1 MEHIDVELLQ
11 NAPALHMQT
20 VLKTRSVS
28 ANHTGSEVNG
38 ASTLTPDEMARYLF
52 DHDDVIHVLE
62 SLDQLE
68 ASILKEL
75 VASRGRANSRDLALY
90 FSTIMPVA
98 ETALPPVPPLRPSY
112 IQGSNTTSD
121 GSSSLPSRGSM
132 GITGASFA
140 SNGNTPLQYPVAHP
154 HGLFELAVRH
164 LLLLGLLFW
173 GKQTTFAGRDY
184 ASGIHD
190 GVLIVPEAVRAAVL
204 QLWGTNEPFVTF
216 AGSTS
221 DTREKKEKEEEKE
234 TDTSEGTE
242 GIRALQRA
250 LYLYWSLVASQ
261 DDGLSLVNTGLL
273 ARASLRLV
281 IEHVG
286 NKGVQNNGT
295 TGTRMAGEQIRVETD
310 APYLLFL
317 RLLLTRLGLFQ
328 ERNSAILAV
337 NAEPF
342 FSLPLVERARR
353 CYDIW
358 QNSPF
363 WNEMLYLPDVNVRP
377 GPSPFDAANDEVVH
391 GRQAIVGRL
400 EHERLDEWHTLSS
413 FIARTKLH
421 VPYLL
426 FPRQY
431 GSRTE
436 RYMSGS
442 NPYGWDFRLKRG
454 WLTHREGWH
463 MVEGG
468 FIRTVITGPLH
479 WLGVTVLDAEDAPTS
494 FCLPDSSRLLLSNSL
509 PMSKE
514 EVWGRLIVQPNFEL
528 VALAPVSEALLIA
541 LDRFAERVSLEHI
554 AQYRLTKAS
563 VTRAIR
569 LGLHSE
575 DIQRTLEQA
584 AGSEVPQNIHYS
596 LAEWERQA
604 RRIEVWPDATLLEVD
619 DAALLDGLFTDET
632 ARPLL
637 RRRIAPKL
645 AEVAPGQLEALQ
657 EMLWQRDFLPSVVV
671 APARNLTATEPLA
684 LREPQWLLH
693 DDGLVQPFYA
703 VTDLY
708 LAAELER
715 FSDFDEPT
723 GWRRITPSS
732 LQRALGQE
740 HTLDTIIRFL
750 NTYCSNTS
758 SSRGA
763 GQGVP
768 PSFLIRLKLWGGG
781 YNQQHDIAV
790 EHAPMLRLSPEIL
803 ADLLADEDIASLL
816 NGEVEQQQRLVRV
829 HPQHLERVLAKLR
842 EHGFSIQ

>member
-1 MEHIDVELLQ
+1 MEHIDIELLQ
-11 NAPALHMQT
+11 SAPALHMQT
-20 VLKTRSVS
+20 VLKTRNLSTNQVVNETS
-28 ANHTGSEVNG
+28 AS
-38 ASTLTPDEMARYLF
+38 STLTPDEMARYLF
-52 DHDDVIHVLE
+52 DPNALSRVLE

-68 ASILKEL
+68 IAILKEL

-90 FSTIMPVA
+90 FSTIMPA
-98 ETALPPVPPLRPSY
+98 TEATLPPVRPSY
-112 IQGSNTTSD
+112 VQGYNTTSE
-121 GSSSLPSRGSM
+121 GVSASHSHGSM
-132 GITGASFA
+132 RITGTSFS
-140 SNGNTPLQYPVAHP
+140 SNGNSPLQYPVAHP

-173 GKQTTFAGRDY
+173 GKQTAFVGRDY

-190 GVLIVPEAVRAAVL
+190 GTLIVPEAVRAAVL
-204 QLWGTNEPFVTF
+204 QLWGTGGPFITF
-216 AGSTS
+216 TNSTLDATA
-221 DTREKKEKEEEKE
+221 DTKYEKTDDSEE
-234 TDTSEGTE
+234 TE

-273 ARASLRLV
+273 SRASLRLV
-281 IEHVG
+281 IEQVG
-286 NKGVQNNGT
+286 HRGTQNQGNQGT
-295 TGTRMAGEQIRVETD
+295 QTGTRMVGEQIRLETD
-310 APYLLFL
+310 VPYLLFL
-317 RLLLTRLGLFQ
+317 RLLLTHLGLLQ
-328 ERNSAILAV
+328 ERNGSIVAV

-342 FSLPLVERARR
+342 FSLPLIERARR
-353 CYDIW
+353 CFDIW

-363 WNEMLYLPDVNVRP
+363 WNEILYLPDVNVRP
-377 GPSPFDAANDEVVH
+377 GPSPFDAAHDEVVH
-391 GRQAIVGRL
+391 GRQAIVERL
-400 EHERLDEWHTLSS
+400 EHEQPDEWHSLSS

-436 RYMSGS
+436 RYMNGS

-468 FIRTVITGPLH
+468 FIRTAITGPLH
-479 WLGVTVLDAEDAPTS
+479 WLGVTTLDSEDAPTS
-494 FCLPDSSRLLLSNSL
+494 FCVPDSSYLLLTDVPPPVKN
-509 PMSKE
+509 

-541 LDRFAERVSLEHI
+541 LDRFAERISLEHI

-584 AGSEVPQNIHYS
+584 AGSDIPQNIHYS

-604 RRIEVWPDATLLEVD
+604 RRIEIWPDATLLEVD
-619 DAALLDGLFTDET
+619 DVALLDNLFVDDTT
-632 ARPLL
+632 RSLL

-645 AEVAPGQLEALQ
+645 AEVAPGQLETLQ
-657 EMLWQRDFLPSVVV
+657 EMLWQRDFLPSVVS
-671 APARNLTATEPLA
+671 APVRNLTAIEPLA
-684 LREPQWLLH
+684 PREIQWQLH
-693 DDGLVQPFYA
+693 DDGLVQPLYA

-708 LAAELER
+708 LAAELEH

-723 GWRRITPSS
+723 GWRRITVSS
-732 LQRALGQE
+732 LQRALEQGL
-740 HTLDTIIRFL
+740 TLDTIIRFL
-750 NTYCSNTS
+750 NTYCCSTNGN
-758 SSRGA
+758 R
-763 GQGVP
+763 GVP

-803 ADLLADEDIASLL
+803 ADLLADEDIATLL

-829 HPQHLERVLAKLR
+829 QPQHLERVLAKLR
-842 EHGFSIQ
+842 EHGFSVQ